1 MFWSYDKDKE
11 NEIYITQAGKNIYN
25 VCT

>member
-11 NEIYITQAGKNIYN
+11 KKIYITQAGKNIYN